1 MSQLSFLSI
10 AQNNKKLKCERFL
23 DQMDKAVPWDKLTEL
38 IRPYYR
44 KASTGRKRKDLETM
58 LRILSLQQWFNL
70 SDPGVEE
77 AIYDR
82 NSFQKFL
89 KLDLLCSVVPDET
102 TILKFRHH
110 LEQHNL
116 FKKIF
121 NEINKDLEEKGLI
134 MKTGTIV
141 DATLITAPSST
152 KNRDKKR
159 DPEMSSTRKSG
170 KWHFGMKAHI
180 GVDSSSGLVHS
191 VSATTAKDHDITQF
205 DNILHG
211 EEKAIFADK
220 GYAET
225 NLKKQCRKSSI
236 FYGILDK
243 AKRGKRLSS
252 SQNKRN
258 RKLSS
263 ARAKVEYPFQIIKC
277 QWKYQKVRYRG
288 IQKNLSQL
296 YLLFGLSNLFKVRK
310 TLSLVY

>member
-10 AQNNKKLKCERFL
+10 AQNNKKLKCEQFL
-23 DQMDKAVPWDKLTEL
+23 EQMDKSVPWDKLIGL
-38 IRPYYR
+38 ISPYFP

-58 LRILSLQQWFNL
+58 LRILCLQQWFNL

-89 KLDLLCSVVPDET
+89 KLDLLSTVVPDET
-102 TILKFRHH
+102 TILKFRHQ
-110 LEQHNL
+110 LEQHKL
-116 FKKIF
+116 FEKIF
-121 NEINKDLEEKGLI
+121 NEINKDLVEKGLI

-141 DATLITAPSST
+141 DSTLITAPSST
-152 KNRDKKR
+152 KNKDKKR
-159 DPEMSSTRKSG
+159 DHEMSSTRKSG

-180 GVDSSSGLVHS
+180 GVDSSSGIVHS
-191 VSATTAKDHDITQF
+191 VSATTAKDHDITQYK
-205 DNILHG
+205 NLLHG
-211 EEKAIFADK
+211 EEKAVFADK
-220 GYAET
+220 GYAAT
-225 NLKKQCRKSSI
+225 DLKKQCRKSSI

-243 AKRGKRLSS
+243 AKRGKSLSS

-258 RKLSS
+258 RKL
-263 ARAKVEYPFQIIKC
+263 ATVRAKVEHPFQIIKC

-310 TLSLVY
+310 TLSMVH